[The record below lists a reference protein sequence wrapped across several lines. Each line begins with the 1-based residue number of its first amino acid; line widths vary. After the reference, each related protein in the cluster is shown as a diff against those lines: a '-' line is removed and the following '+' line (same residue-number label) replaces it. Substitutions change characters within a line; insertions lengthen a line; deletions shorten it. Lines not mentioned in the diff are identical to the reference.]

1 MFVNVSN
8 HPSDKWSVEQKR
20 EAEKYGEIIDVTFPQ
35 ISAENTSEELN
46 SLVDD
51 FIRNNLAMKTKS
63 VDIKDLVIM
72 VQGEFVFTFRL
83 VTMLKKLGIKA
94 VSARSERNVK
104 EINENG
110 VTKKI
115 SEFKFAG
122 FMEY

>member
-1 MFVNVSN
+1 MFINVSN

>member
-1 MFVNVSN
+1 MFINVSN

-35 ISAENTSEELN
+35 ISTESTSEELN

-63 VDIKDLVIM
+63 LDIKDEVFM

>member
-20 EAEKYGEIIDVTFPQ
+20 EAEKYGEIIDVTFPA
-35 ISAENTSEELN
+35 ISTESTSEELN
-46 SLVDD
+46 NLVDD
-51 FIRNNLAMKTKS
+51 FIRNNLAIKTKS
-63 VDIKDLVIM
+63 VDIKDLVVM

-94 VSARSERNVK
+94 VSARSERKVK

-110 VTKKI
+110 VAKKI
-115 SEFKFAG
+115 SEFQFAG

>member
-1 MFVNVSN
+1 MFINVSN
-8 HPSDKWSVEQKR
+8 HPSSKWGVEQKR
-20 EAEKYGEIIDVTFPQ
+20 EAEKYGEIIDVTFPA
-35 ISAENTSEELN
+35 ISTESTSEELN
-46 SLVDD
+46 NLVDD
-51 FIRNNLAMKTKS
+51 FIRNNLAVKTKL
-63 VDIKDLVIM
+63 VDIKDVVFM

-83 VTMLKKLGIKA
+83 VTMLKKLGAKV